1 MAERR
6 LLIDN
11 LVLHGVPPHRRAAVA
26 RAVETAMTDA
36 MRESGLSAL
45 PPAAIEARLTAVAQ
59 AAARSALAGRP
70 VVAARPAPG
79 MPRPD
84 FAHARFVEPASVTSS
99 ASPSNGVP
107 SASPSAPGG
116 TR

>member
-26 RAVETAMTDA
+26 RAVEAAMTDA
-36 MRESGLSAL
+36 MREGRLSAL

-59 AAARSALAGRP
+59 AAARSALAGRR
-70 VVAARPAPG
+70 VVASTPAPG

-84 FAHARFVEPASVTSS
+84 SAHARSVEPASRTSS
-99 ASPSNGVP
+99 ASPSSVVP
-107 SASPSAPGG
+107 SVSSSGPGG
-116 TR
+116 TP